1 MKGKAPKQAA
11 GNKTGARRTKREG
24 TMVDITEGGVNQLRK
39 NSLGLL
45 AVTFMVISA
54 AAPLTGVAGAMPL
67 AFMLGNGAG
76 VPATFIFAT
85 LVMLAFA
92 VGYVAMS
99 RHVTNAGAFYAY
111 AARGLGGRTAGAV
124 AIVAMVAYNAMQF
137 GLIGLFGAIAAGVFG
152 EHGLA
157 LPWWGW
163 SLIAILLVGFLGY
176 RQVELSAKVL
186 VFVVALEYLIVLVVD
201 FAILG
206 KGGAAGLSMDL
217 FDSNTFF
224 SGSLTAAILFCL
236 GCFIGFEATTIYA
249 EEAREPEKTI
259 PRATYLSVLMI
270 GVFFVFT
277 TWLMIVGVGVD
288 QLVPTI
294 QGLPD
299 PAMFFFGLAEQYV
312 GGPVPMIAGLLLVS
326 SLFAALSA
334 FHNYI
339 ARYSYVAGREG
350 LLPDAFG
357 RTHDAHQS
365 PHVGSV
371 VQTVGALVV
380 LGLFAG
386 LGLDPVLN
394 MFTWVSQVG
403 TLGVLGMMTVTSVA
417 VIAFFRRSGAGESP
431 LATLV
436 LPAVSGVVMAGL
448 FVYIFLNFGDLT
460 GTTGG
465 ALGIILPSLIPAAA
479 VVGYLLALR
488 LEKTDPA
495 RFARMGHNAR

>member
-1 MKGKAPKQAA
+1 MAQQEAVNINGA
-11 GNKTGARRTKREG
+11 GT
-24 TMVDITEGGVNQLRK
+24 NQLRK
-39 NSLGLL
+39 NSLGLI

-76 VPATFIFAT
+76 IPATFIFVTA
-85 LVMLAFA
+85 VMLAFA

-124 AIVAMVAYNAMQF
+124 AITALVAYNAMQF
-137 GLIGLFGAIAAGVFG
+137 GLIGLFGGIATGIFG
-152 EHGLA
+152 ELGLN

-163 SLIAILLVGFLGY
+163 SLLAILLVGFLGY
-176 RQVELSAKVL
+176 RQVDLSAKVL
-186 VFVVALEYLIVLVVD
+186 VFVVALEYLVVLIVD

-206 KGGAAGLSMDL
+206 KGGASGLSL
-217 FDSNTFF
+217 NIFDSSAFF

-270 GVFFVFT
+270 GIFFVFT
-277 TWLMIVGVGVD
+277 TWLMIVGVGAD
-288 QLVPTI
+288 KLVPTI

-299 PAMFFFGLAEQYV
+299 PSAFFFELAGQYV
-312 GGPVPMIAGLLLVS
+312 GGPVPMIAGILLVS

-339 ARYSYVAGREG
+339 ARYSYVGGREG
-350 LLPDAFG
+350 LLPAAFG

-365 PHVGSV
+365 PHIGSV
-371 VQTVGALVV
+371 IQTICALVV
-380 LGLFAG
+380 LGIFAG

-394 MFTWVSQVG
+394 MFTWISQVG
-403 TLGVLGMMTVTSVA
+403 TLGVLGMMTVTSLA
-417 VIAFFRRSGAGESP
+417 VIAFFRKSGHAGSVISTLILP
-431 LATLV
+431 LL
-436 LPAVSGVVMAGL
+436 SGLVMAAL

-465 ALGIILPSLIPAAA
+465 VLGILLPSLIPAAA
-479 VVGYLLALR
+479 IVGYLLALR
-488 LEKTDPA
+488 LEKADPA
-495 RFARMGHNAR
+495 RFARMGSNKN